1 METEVEQHDKTQRE
15 RSENESVPTS
25 GQAVFWVGLLIV
37 LGLMAGGLYWLWQQ
51 QQLMQQTLEQKII
64 AATPAPVDISGLE
77 QQITDWKTAITQQ
90 LETLSDAQKAL
101 TQELA
106 TVKESQQM
114 TKADIEYH
122 WAIKSIEYLLEVA
135 NQRVLLAQD
144 AQGALAAIT
153 LADERIEALSDQR
166 LFPLR
171 DILAKEMLALKAVNV
186 PDIAGMALQLNA
198 LINKVDSLQVLYA
211 PPVNK
216 GQNDT
221 TGTMQNWQGTL
232 EKAWQEVKS
241 LVVIRHQQ
249 EGDAA
254 VLVPE
259 QRYFL
264 YQNLK
269 LKLEA
274 ARVALLLKQDT
285 IYKDSLR
292 TAQTWL
298 SQYFIG
304 DTRDAMVQTV
314 TDLAQ
319 KNIKVDLPDISASL
333 TWIRGFES

>member
-1 METEVEQHDKTQRE
+1 METEVEQYDKTQSE
-15 RSENESVPTS
+15 RSENESAPTS

-90 LETLSDAQKAL
+90 LETLSDAQKSL

-114 TKADIEYH
+114 TKAEIEYH
-122 WAIKSIEYLLEVA
+122 WSIKSIEYLLEVA

-153 LADERIEALSDQR
+153 LADQRIEALSDQR

-198 LINKVDSLQVLYA
+198 LINKVDSLQILYA

-216 GQNDT
+216 GQNNT

-241 LVVIRHQQ
+241 LVVIRHRQ